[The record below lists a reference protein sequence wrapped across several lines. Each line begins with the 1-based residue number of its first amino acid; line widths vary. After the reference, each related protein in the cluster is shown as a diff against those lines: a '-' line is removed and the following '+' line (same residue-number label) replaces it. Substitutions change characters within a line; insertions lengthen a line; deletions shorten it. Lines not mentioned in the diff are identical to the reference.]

1 MKAYIKIIFL
11 ICYLICISM
20 IFYSI
25 SMLAVYNE
33 LFEIFEFKKTEIISL
48 KVISETKE
56 ATKFEFE
63 YEFNEKRYKRRETIV
78 STLYAK
84 FAMDL
89 RSLNVNSTFPSIT
102 FIDNVN
108 LTGIYYLYLFVFIFF
123 LLVVGLIDRYSN
135 RERWINRYR
144 DFFRQL

>member
-1 MKAYIKIIFL
+1 
-11 ICYLICISM
+11 M